1 MYRCPKCNKS
11 FDENY
16 TFCEECGVRL
26 INEKVQTS
34 ARSKPIIFDRIE
46 RSLFFRITRS
56 YTWVILVLA
65 MLGFIGAIIY
75 LIPDI
80 SLLIKK
86 DTNVSAEEI
95 KMTITAKKT
104 GKSPSEEEISSK
116 RINPELL
123 AKLDKEIYE
132 LIALLPK
139 KVQDEAGL
147 ERGRGVI
154 KNTLGR
160 YQSMK
165 EKTKVLREIKNI
177 LMKFDESER
186 VEALNTFF
194 NIKAGKENAI
204 ATRQAEISLRLA
216 TIGGTFFALIMTIA
230 AFSLILVLLAIER
243 NTRRG

>member
-132 LIALLPK
+132 LIVLLPK
-139 KVQDEAGL
+139 ADQEKVGVEKL
-147 ERGRGVI
+147 RGFI
-154 KNTLGR
+154 SL
-160 YQSMK
+160 YK
-165 EKTKVLREIKNI
+165 EKC
-177 LMKFDESER
+177 FDGSKLS
-186 VEALNTFF
+186 VCCSKH
-194 NIKAGKENAI
+194 IPSKAASNL
-204 ATRQAEISLRLA
+204 S
-216 TIGGTFFALIMTIA
+216 
-230 AFSLILVLLAIER
+230 
-243 NTRRG
+243 